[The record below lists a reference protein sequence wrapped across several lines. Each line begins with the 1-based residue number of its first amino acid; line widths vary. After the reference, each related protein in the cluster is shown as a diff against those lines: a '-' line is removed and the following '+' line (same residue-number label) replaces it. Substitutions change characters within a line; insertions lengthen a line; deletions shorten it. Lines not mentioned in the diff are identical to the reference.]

1 MPSELLTLCKIN
13 EAECIIRR
21 YQKGKLVDDNLQ
33 GERCAVLVKE
43 GALTVS
49 AVTADGKEVNISSLG
64 PGAIFGISNLFIDDE
79 LRTVLQCKVDS
90 ELMFIEKQ
98 LLRERILSDYS
109 AMQEYSRI
117 CNSKIQFLLSR
128 IEQLSA
134 NTSRA
139 KLAEY
144 LLENNDSGRM
154 TREELASYLGISR
167 AALYRELARLQEA
180 GCIES
185 SAGHIRVKDEEK
197 LRNLEQEG

>member
-1 MPSELLTLCKIN
+1 MTSELLKICKIN
-13 EAECIIRR
+13 EAECVSRR
-21 YQKGKLVDDNLQ
+21 YQKGKLVDDNLS

-43 GALTVS
+43 GEVTVS

-64 PGAIFGISNLFIDDE
+64 PGAVFGISNLFIDDD
-79 LRTVLQCKVDS
+79 LRTVLQCKSDS
-90 ELMFIEKQ
+90 ELMFIEKK
-98 LLRERILSDYS
+98 LLRERILSDYQ
-109 AMQEYSRI
+109 AMAEYSRI

-144 LLENNDSGRM
+144 LLENNESGRM

-167 AALYRELARLQEA
+167 AALYRELSRLQEA
-180 GCIES
+180 GCIAS
-185 SAGHIRVKDEEK
+185 SGGRIRILDEQK
-197 LRNLEQEG
+197 LRNLEHVS